1 MSAKRRKISCEDA
14 VADILRFVDD
24 EDEDFDE
31 ARDSDDDEDGADD
44 LSELNGND
52 GTFIF
57 IWKMIGNI
65 ESIWINCNKFFF
77 FNLDGDDTDDD
88 DDDNEEGNE
97 DVDEADEEQEAVRAR
112 QNRLKRRQLT

>member
-31 ARDSDDDEDGADD
+31 ARDSDDGADD

-57 IWKMIGNI
+57 M
-65 ESIWINCNKFFF
+65 
-77 FNLDGDDTDDD
+77 
-88 DDDNEEGNE
+88 
-97 DVDEADEEQEAVRAR
+97 
-112 QNRLKRRQLT
+112 